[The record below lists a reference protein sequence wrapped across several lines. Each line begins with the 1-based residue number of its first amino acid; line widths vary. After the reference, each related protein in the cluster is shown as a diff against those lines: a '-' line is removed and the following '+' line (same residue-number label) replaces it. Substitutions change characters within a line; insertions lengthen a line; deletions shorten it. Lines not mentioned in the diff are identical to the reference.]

1 MDSNNLILVPLIG
14 TLIPIVAILVGFGIA
29 IVAFR
34 ARAKRNQLEHEE
46 RMLALEKGLPVPTP
60 STPPIKKRNPY
71 IWGFVL
77 MAFGI
82 AISIGMLN
90 EGDPDWVYGGV
101 FFFPGAA
108 ILIANL
114 LHQRD
119 LKRDGKTEESLS
131 REGREDDFPPTP

>member
-1 MDSNNLILVPLIG
+1 MNDYSDIVIPLTLFIG
-14 TLIPIVAILVGFGIA
+14 GTIIAVVAMLL
-29 IVAFR
+29 
-34 ARAKRNQLEHEE
+34 RAKRSQNEHKE
-46 RMLALEKGLPVPTP
+46 RLLALEKGLPVPP
-60 STPPIKKRNPY
+60 PAFPPIRKRNPY
-71 IWGFVL
+71 LWGFVL
-77 MAFGI
+77 MAFGL

-119 LKRDGKTEESLS
+119 LKREEKPEESS
-131 REGREDDFPPTP
+131 SGEGGGSAEPPPP